1 MKAIKQI
8 YILLIYLV
16 FPLGVSG
23 QASDLAA
30 TYPRTDL
37 TVSQLLFEHG
47 ASGFRMVDAYR
58 VRSKDLAE
66 NHPRLTVSGDFT
78 GDGMDELAFFDDLLY
93 TPNMNP
99 EFTSSVVRISRS
111 MGDHFVPYGTWFSVL
126 DTGLYF
132 DNVSFSVAGDY
143 NQDGFSD
150 IALFHNDPSSEL
162 LTLYVLESD
171 GKAFSEARPW
181 YTCDRN
187 DFNFTA
193 LKFAIPG
200 DFNGNGKPDIAVFYN
215 YFGTAPET
223 KQSIFLFES
232 TGEIF
237 ELLPAVYDATKAQY
251 DFTDMK
257 FAMSGDF
264 NNDSHS
270 DIAVVMPDPSG
281 LETLV
286 PVFEGSASGQLTPL
300 TYFNVP
306 VSELE
311 LAEVAH
317 AVSGEFMGDAATD
330 LSLFYNNPGSGS
342 QEILVLESNLTSFA
356 SPEIGFIT
364 DPGSLVVSD
373 ITSVVSGSFA
383 HFPIVSAATWKEDRE
398 GAISFTFDDGY
409 KGAFEHGG
417 AELDA
422 AGLLGTFY
430 IFTDTTLSYD
440 GEIAATMLVREY
452 KERGHEIGSHS
463 SNHSNLGLLS
473 ETGDYDSLSRV
484 LSESVELLN
493 ERFNQ
498 HTVSMSIPFGS
509 FRPGTLDSISNHFL
523 SGRSSEFG
531 FNLSTPYD
539 FYALNSWP
547 ILSTTS
553 PAFVDT
559 RVAIAETYG
568 HYLPLMYHD
577 MVDEAFDEDVE
588 IYNYHRDKFRET
600 VQMTVNRNV
609 WIDTH
614 QNIYKYIRM
623 RNALEIE
630 QVDMSEANNQ
640 PGHFSFVADDALV
653 DSVFNVELTLLVRL
667 PESWTDDSVTVES
680 GDQHDVME
688 ALSDDKGSFLRFNC
702 IPSEGLAIHV
712 YEGKKP
718 ATWVDDH
725 KANTNKLSMAAF
737 PNPFTH
743 QTRISILGESKAAR
757 KLLLLDL
764 QGRMLREIHVL
775 QNESYQLFR
784 DKLPPGMYILQLI
797 ESETPVASLRLI
809 AR

>member
-1 MKAIKQI
+1 MKPSKHIH
-8 YILLIYLV
+8 ILIFSLL
-16 FPLGVSG
+16 FPVGVAG
-23 QASDLAA
+23 QTSDLLA

-47 ASGFRMVDAYR
+47 ASRFRMVDAYR
-58 VRSKDLAE
+58 ARSEDLAE
-66 NHPRLTVSGDFT
+66 NHSRLTVSGDFT
-78 GDGMDELAFFDDLLY
+78 GDGRDELALFDDLTY

-99 EFTSSVVRISRS
+99 GFTSSVVRISRS
-111 MGDHFVPYGTWFSVL
+111 MGDQFVPFGTWFSVL

-132 DNVSFSVAGDY
+132 DNVSFSVAADY
-143 NQDGFSD
+143 NLDGFSD
-150 IALFHNDPSSEL
+150 IALFYNDPTLEL

-171 GKAFSEARPW
+171 GKAFSEAKPW

-193 LKFAIPG
+193 LKFASAG
-200 DFNGNGKPDIAVFYN
+200 DYNGNGKPDIAVFYN

-232 TGEIF
+232 EGDGF
-237 ELLPAVYDATKAQY
+237 ELLPAVYDATKAEY

-257 FAMSGDF
+257 FALPGDF
-264 NNDSHS
+264 NNDSYS
-270 DIAVVMPDPSG
+270 DIAVVMNDPSG
-281 LETLV
+281 LETKV
-286 PVFEGSASGQLTPL
+286 PVFEGSASGQLTPVS
-300 TYFNVP
+300 YFNVP

-311 LAEVAH
+311 LAEVAQ
-317 AVSGEFMGDAATD
+317 AVSGEFAGDAATD

-342 QEILVLESNLTSFA
+342 QEILILESHLTSFA

-383 HFPIVSAATWKEDRE
+383 NLPMVTAATWKEDRD

-422 AGLLGTFY
+422 AGLHGTFY
-430 IFTDTTLSYD
+430 IFTDTTLTYD
-440 GEIAATMLVREY
+440 GEIAGTNLVWEY

-493 ERFNQ
+493 ERFDQ
-498 HTVSMSIPFGS
+498 QTVSMSIPFGS
-509 FRPGTLDSISNHFL
+509 FRPGTLDSIANHFL
-523 SGRSSEFG
+523 SARSSQFG

-539 FYALNSWP
+539 FYALKSWP

-553 PAFVDT
+553 PAFVDNL
-559 RVAIAETYG
+559 VAIAETYG

-577 MVDEAFDEDVE
+577 MVNVAFDEDVE

-600 VQMTVNRNV
+600 VQMTVNRNI

-653 DSVFNVELTLLVRL
+653 DSIFNVELTLLVRL

-680 GDQHDVME
+680 GDQHEVME
-688 ALSDDKGSFLRFNC
+688 ALSDDKGSFLRYNC
-702 IPSEGLAIHV
+702 IPSEGRVIHV
-712 YEGKKP
+712 YEGKKA
-718 ATWVDDH
+718 ATWVDEW
-725 KANTNKLSMAAF
+725 KATSKRLSMAAF

-743 QTRISILGESKAAR
+743 QTRISISEQSILPR

-764 QGRMLREIHVL
+764 QGRMLREIQL
-775 QNESYQLFR
+775 RQTESYQLFR
-784 DKLPPGMYILQLI
+784 EKLPPGIYILQLI
-797 ESETPVASLRLI
+797 ESETPVSSLRLI
-809 AR
+809 VR